1 MDALRTSLST
11 PASSPGLYN
20 PGTTSDHPHVSSRSY
35 SDDTPQSSPYL
46 HPLQMH
52 KVRET
57 SKAQVEQDFITG
69 RKLINQYE
77 IINEIGRGMHGKV
90 KLGRSLQTGEYVAI
104 KIIQRFS
111 KKRKLGR
118 VTFSPEGKTKREIA
132 ILKKVRHTNVVGL
145 LEVIDDPELKKIYMI
160 LEHVELGE
168 IVWRRKGAPQICL
181 YERRRLE
188 NQQTGE
194 KDYSDDEKYFRMM
207 DRRRARRAAKRAQNS
222 QLNSL
227 SNPNYWSLEHGQD
240 EDDELSNVSKEN
252 TDGTIISIE
261 SKTISNTG
269 SQNSIRVSSNSV
281 SASVSQTHIPLPVES
296 DIPPIDSDNES
307 LEDNRLLPFLTLS
320 SRHGSSSGLDE
331 LIDISCP
338 ENKSYRERSPSMAD
352 SIISHMSS
360 IDDIPH
366 DAFQEDY
373 SYVPCFTLD
382 QARSTFRDTVLGLE
396 YLHYEGIVHRD
407 IKPANLL
414 WTKDHRVKISDFGV
428 SYFGRPTRD
437 DETEENI
444 SEADATDFDDDL
456 ELAKTV
462 GTPAFFA
469 PELCCTDLGSEQPK
483 ITEQIDVWSLGITLY
498 CLIFARI
505 PFLAKDEWQLFR
517 CIAKDEVYIPRR
529 RLKAVRQ
536 NTSVSPTEATQ
547 NTTSSGSS
555 YREENE
561 LAYDFVDDELYD
573 LLKRMLVKDPSQRIK
588 LKEVKCHPWLL
599 RGLEDIIGWLDETDP
614 SRVTAGRRI
623 EVDNH
628 ELERAVVPITFLERA
643 RTAVKKAV
651 GKVIGATKGDIRN
664 DRSRKSRRRAQSS
677 ATSSGTDSNLPTP
690 VTPTIR
696 GNRRYSIRG
705 NEAFFGFSANGL
717 ENNFETNDNQLFMQN
732 SMSSQSLSSD
742 LSEASLSGSRRLSPG
757 VVQDTNH
764 MSIHSSDSTVRKGIP
779 ERIFTILTPKRAKL
793 QRGHAYSRSV
803 NSPGTPKLKT
813 MNSNLSKA
821 WDCVRARESLPDINE
836 SSISRVHSVDRN
848 LFESGDIYAEAEIDV
863 SIINASG
870 NFQQPSTNSVES
882 HMQETCKSPIEER
895 SDIPSEFFE
904 QESHSDHHSNSTLT
918 RINSHTAIYN
928 VDDESTDNNEHERS
942 SIKSQSLDTNM
953 AQLPSS
959 SLECLDRKFTS
970 INTDTKLERIVSA
983 DSMRCDDSFHDTL
996 PKLDVVPQHTNS
1008 FNLQIAH
1015 DDSLIDEVVNQ
1026 YSNLN
1031 EFLTTDSISSPLIS
1045 PKSSVSLC
1053 LREKSFPFISSLP
1066 ILLLG
1071 ASTVTDENVS
1081 VMHKNTDIYTCSFGE
1096 VSASMLIPS
1105 PILRRDL
1112 NIDLSNSIVQE
1123 VVTLSCEDE
1132 EGYNGDGD
1140 TTSEW
1145 PDCNSGSDDD
1155 LPMMKCRARVIPKT
1169 TRARKLLGRK
1179 STSINATSSE
1189 IGNQKITI

>member
-1 MDALRTSLST
+1 MDALRTSFST

-20 PGTTSDHPHVSSRSY
+20 PGTTPDLPHISSRSY

-52 KVRET
+52 RVRET

-168 IVWRRKGAPQICL
+168 IVWRRKGTPQICL
-181 YERRRLE
+181 YERRRIE

-194 KDYSDDEKYFRMM
+194 KDNSDDEKYFRKM
-207 DRRRARRAAKRAQNS
+207 DRRRARRTAKRAQNS
-222 QLNSL
+222 QLNFL
-227 SNPNYWSLEHGQD
+227 SNPNHWSLEHGQD
-240 EDDELSNVSKEN
+240 EDDELSTVSKEN
-252 TDGTIISIE
+252 TDGPILSIE
-261 SKTISNTG
+261 SKTIPNIG
-269 SQNSIRVSSNSV
+269 SQNSNRASSNSV
-281 SASVSQTHIPLPVES
+281 SASISQAHIPLPVEP

-307 LEDNRLLPFLTLS
+307 LEDNRLLPFMTLS

-331 LIDISCP
+331 LIYSSCP
-338 ENKSYRERSPSMAD
+338 DNQSYRDRSPSIAD
-352 SIISHMSS
+352 SIISHISS

-366 DAFQEDY
+366 DTFQEDF

-382 QARSTFRDTVLGLE
+382 QARSAFRDTVLGLE

-517 CIAKDEVYIPRR
+517 CIAKDDVYIPRR
-529 RLKAVRQ
+529 RLKAVRN
-536 NTSVSPTEATQ
+536 NTSVSPTGANQ
-547 NTTSSGSS
+547 NCTSSGSS

-599 RGLEDIIGWLDETDP
+599 RGLEDIISWLDETDP

-664 DRSRKSRRRAQSS
+664 DRSRKGRRRAQSS
-677 ATSSGTDSNLPTP
+677 AASSGTDSNQPTP
-690 VTPTIR
+690 VTPTISSS
-696 GNRRYSIRG
+696 RRYSIRG
-705 NEAFFGFSANGL
+705 DEAYFGFSANGV
-717 ENNFETNDNQLFMQN
+717 ENNLETNDNHSSMQN

-742 LSEASLSGSRRLSPG
+742 LSEASLSRSRGLSPG
-757 VVQDTNH
+757 VFQDTNH
-764 MSIHSSDSTVRKGIP
+764 MSLHSSDTTLRKGIP

-821 WDCVRARESLPDINE
+821 WDCVRPRDSLPDIKE

-848 LFESGDIYAEAEIDV
+848 LFKSGDIYTEAEINV
-863 SIINASG
+863 SVMHPSEKL
-870 NFQQPSTNSVES
+870 QQPPTYSNES
-882 HMQETCKSPIEER
+882 HTQETCQCLLKER
-895 SDIPSEFFE
+895 SLIPSENFE
-904 QESHSDHHSNSTLT
+904 QESHSDHNSNSTLT
-918 RINSHTAIYN
+918 RIHSHTAIHSL
-928 VDDESTDNNEHERS
+928 DDESTDDKEYEKS

-953 AQLPSS
+953 VQLLSS
-959 SLECLDRKFTS
+959 SLECPNRNLTS
-970 INTDTKLERIVSA
+970 INTDTKLDCPVFANSIHCA
-983 DSMRCDDSFHDTL
+983 DSFHDTS
-996 PKLDVVPQHTNS
+996 PKMDVVPQHTNG
-1008 FNLQIAH
+1008 FNSQIAH
-1015 DDSLIDEVVNQ
+1015 DDSLIDEVANK
-1026 YSNLN
+1026 YSNLS
-1031 EFLTTDSISSPLIS
+1031 EFLTADSISSPLIS
-1045 PKSSVSLC
+1045 PNSSVSLC
-1053 LREKSFPFISSLP
+1053 LREKSFSFITSLP

-1071 ASTVTDENVS
+1071 ASTATDDDAS
-1081 VMHKNTDIYTCSFGE
+1081 VMHKNTDIYACSFGE
-1096 VSASMLIPS
+1096 MSASMIIPS

-1112 NIDLSNSIVQE
+1112 SIDLNNSIVQE
-1123 VVTLSCEDE
+1123 VVTLGCEDE

-1145 PDCNSGSDDD
+1145 PDRNSDSDDD
-1155 LPMMKCRARVIPKT
+1155 LPTMKCRARVIPKT
-1169 TRARKLLGRK
+1169 TRARKFLRRK
-1179 STSINATSSE
+1179 STSINITSSE
-1189 IGNQKITI
+1189 VGNQKITI